1 MEWTTEKIEAWKA
14 DAKQFERDLK
24 IEVIFGNEDH
34 EEFAVPLI
42 SGYRSNILFKYTPE
56 EMEDFINL
64 TKNPLNINIHQ
75 PNKLRDYQ
83 KEILDDINQN
93 RYSIL
98 NVSRQI
104 GTNMVGAPHVLHYCL
119 SNYDKVVQFYCS
131 NEDTSEKFFKC
142 VLDLLFKLPHHLQVG
157 VRNISFKDGEL
168 LLSNGSR
175 LRVSPVSIPIGYG
188 VDYLILPEFS
198 FNTAKNNK
206 NIITSLLPTMFSKS
220 NSRVLIYSCPNEK
233 DDYFKKMFL
242 DEDNV
247 YFKKTYPYT
256 IINLPDP
263 KIFEAT
269 QKMLIGEDSF
279 VREYECIFP
288 GTSEYRDKI
297 LGIILN

>member
-1 MEWTTEKIEAWKA
+1 MEWTTDKIEAWKE

-24 IEVIFGNEDH
+24 IEVILGNEDH
-34 EEFAVPLI
+34 EQFAVPLV
-42 SGYRSNILFKYTPE
+42 SGYRSNISFKYTPE

-64 TKNPLNINIHQ
+64 TKNPLTINNHQ

-83 KEILDDINQN
+83 KEMLDDINQN
-93 RYSIL
+93 RHSIL

-104 GTNMVGAPHVLHYCL
+104 GTNMVVAHHVLHYCL
-119 SNYDKVVQFYCS
+119 SNYDKTVLFYCA
-131 NEDTSEKFFKC
+131 NEDTVEKFFKC
-142 VLDLLFKLPHHLQVG
+142 VLDLLFKLPYHLQVG

-175 LRVSPVSIPIGYG
+175 LRVSTVSIPIGYG

-198 FNTAKNNK
+198 FNKPKNNK
-206 NIITSLLPTMFSKS
+206 IIITSLLPNLFAKS

-233 DDYFKKMFL
+233 DDYFKKMFI

-256 IINLPDP
+256 IMNLPDP
-263 KIFEAT
+263 KIFEET
-269 QKMLIGEDSF
+269 QKILIGEDSF
-279 VREYECIFP
+279 VKEYECIFP

>member
-1 MEWTTEKIEAWKA
+1 MEWTTEKIEAWKE

-24 IEVIFGNEDH
+24 IEVILGNEDH
-34 EEFAVPLI
+34 DQFAIPLV
-42 SGYRSNILFKYTPE
+42 SGYRSNIPFKYTPE

-64 TKNPLNINIHQ
+64 TKNPLTINIHQ
-75 PNKLRDYQ
+75 PNKLKDYQ
-83 KEILDDINQN
+83 KEMLDDINQN
-93 RYSIL
+93 RHSIL

-104 GTNMVGAPHVLHYCL
+104 GTNMVIAHHVLHYCL
-119 SNYDKVVQFYCS
+119 SNYDRTVLFYCE

-142 VLDLLFKLPHHLQVG
+142 VLDLLFKLPYHLQVG
-157 VRNISFKDGEL
+157 IRNISFKDGEL
-168 LLSNGSR
+168 LLSNGSK
-175 LRVSPVSIPIGYG
+175 LRVSPVSTPIGYG

-198 FNTAKNNK
+198 FNITKNN
-206 NIITSLLPTMFSKS
+206 NIIINSLLPTIFSKS

-233 DDYFKKMFL
+233 DEYFKKMFL
-242 DEDNV
+242 DEDNI

-256 IINLPDP
+256 IMNLPNP
-263 KIFEAT
+263 KIFEET

-279 VREYECIFP
+279 VKEYECIFP

>member
-24 IEVIFGNEDH
+24 IDVIFGNEDH
-34 EEFAVPLI
+34 EEFALPLV

-56 EMEDFINL
+56 EMEEFINL
-64 TKNPLNINIHQ
+64 TKNPLTINIHQ

-83 KEILDDINQN
+83 KEMLDDINQN
-93 RYSIL
+93 RFSIL

-104 GTNMVGAPHVLHYCL
+104 GTNMVVAHHVLHYCL
-119 SNYDKVVQFYCS
+119 SNYDRVALFYCE

-142 VLDLLFKLPHHLQVG
+142 VLDLLFKLPYHLQVG

-168 LLSNGSR
+168 SLSNGSR
-175 LRVSPVSIPIGYG
+175 LRVSPVSTPIGYG

-198 FNTAKNNK
+198 FNISKNN
-206 NIITSLLPTMFSKS
+206 NILITSLLPTMFSRS

-233 DDYFKKMFL
+233 DDHFKKMFL
-242 DEDNV
+242 DEENV

-256 IINLPDP
+256 IMNLPDP
-263 KIFEAT
+263 RIFEET